1 MNRIDRLLATVVLL
15 QSRRLVRA
23 EDIAANFEIS
33 VRTFYR
39 DIAEKRFWSPSI
51 SMRSDL
57 YCCS

>member
-39 DIAEKRFWSPSI
+39 GIAEKRSWSPFI

-57 YCCS
+57 YCRS